1 MCYICKYTAYTTG
14 NKWAVVASRTSYL
27 THCTFHSCTRRQ
39 HPSHTGGPPP
49 PTHQA
54 GSWSLTLPPSLFS
67 LFFFPK
73 AQTPSQEMIGGHLI
87 SRFTHHTQNTQTT
100 FFCLLQSCHCTGK
113 TLPHHTVLIDPPH
126 TVNPTI
132 NILSAHA
139 HGKGLG
145 TSASPGH
152 PNTTHHR
159 RSAASDVI
167 FFALKRPSKERSW
180 RQLGGVQN
188 GMLCL
193 EHAPSFHGRLSA
205 WKPF

>member
-1 MCYICKYTAYTTG
+1 
-14 NKWAVVASRTSYL
+14 
-27 THCTFHSCTRRQ
+27 
-39 HPSHTGGPPP
+39 
-49 PTHQA
+49 
-54 GSWSLTLPPSLFS
+54 
-67 LFFFPK
+67 
-73 AQTPSQEMIGGHLI
+73 MIGGHLI

-167 FFALKRPSKERSW
+167 FFCPQKTFQGEVLEATGWGAKWHALAGTRTLLPRPSLSLEAILAAGFTLCSLRGASSCAGPGGQTW
-180 RQLGGVQN
+180 RN
-188 GMLCL
+188 TCHS
-193 EHAPSFHGRLSA
+193 ENI
-205 WKPF
+205 

>member
-1 MCYICKYTAYTTG
+1 MVYLSHNKTFKRSFFLSLESCY
-14 NKWAVVASRTSYL
+14 
-27 THCTFHSCTRRQ
+27 CTR
-39 HPSHTGGPPP
+39 
-49 PTHQA
+49 
-54 GSWSLTLPPSLFS
+54 
-67 LFFFPK
+67 
-73 AQTPSQEMIGGHLI
+73 
-87 SRFTHHTQNTQTT
+87 
-100 FFCLLQSCHCTGK
+100 K

-145 TSASPGH
+145 TTQKIGTVASPGH

-159 RSAASDVI
+159 RSAASDMTS
-167 FFALKRPSKERSW
+167 FAFERPSKERSW

-188 GMLCL
+188 GMLWL